1 MKMNLYEINDAYEK
15 ALSNFTVD
23 EETGEI
29 IFDEEELQKLEGEFK
44 DKVDNIACYIKS
56 LNSLSESIKAEKN
69 ALDERLKANDK
80 KVESLKKF
88 LAMSLEMRDMNKFE
102 SARNKI
108 SFRKSTSVVIND
120 EKSLPDKYVKTV
132 VTEKVDKK
140 AIGEAL
146 KSGEIIEGCYLK
158 ESNNLQIK

>member
-1 MKMNLYEINDAYEK
+1 MNLYEINDAYEK

-23 EETGEI
+23 DETGEV
-29 IFDEEELQKLEGEFK
+29 IFDDEEIKRLEGAFEE
-44 DKVDNIACYIKS
+44 KVDNIACYIKS
-56 LNSLSESIKAEKN
+56 LNFLSDSIKAEKQ

-88 LAMSLEMRDMNKFE
+88 LVMSLEMRDMKKFE
-102 SARNKI
+102 SARNKL
-108 SFRKSTSVVIND
+108 SFRKSTSVVINED
-120 EKSLPDKYVKTV
+120 AVLPTKYVKTV

-140 AIGEAL
+140 AIGDAL
-146 KSGEIIEGCYLK
+146 KNGEVVEGCYLK

>member
-1 MKMNLYEINDAYEK
+1 MNLYEINDAYEK

-23 EETGEI
+23 DETGEV
-29 IFDEEELQKLEGEFK
+29 IFDDEEIKRLEGAFEE
-44 DKVDNIACYIKS
+44 KVDNIACYIKS
-56 LNSLSESIKAEKN
+56 LNALSDSIKAEKQ

-88 LAMSLEMRDMNKFE
+88 LVMSLEMRDMKKFE
-102 SARNKI
+102 SARNKL
-108 SFRKSTSVVIND
+108 SFRKSTSVVINED
-120 EKSLPDKYVKTV
+120 AVLPTKYVKTV

-140 AIGEAL
+140 AIGDDL
-146 KSGEIIEGCYLK
+146 KNGEVVEGCYLK